1 MIVIIPMTMSMTM
14 TITVSFK
21 GLFACPN
28 IYTGTKQSKMANSG
42 ILSLLFLEQIA
53 DYIWFHSLQF

>member
-1 MIVIIPMTMSMTM
+1 MLVIIPMTMTM
-14 TITVSFK
+14 TITVSFN
-21 GLFACPN
+21 GLFAHSN

-53 DYIWFHSLQF
+53 DYI